1 MYAEKP
7 GMGVEP
13 IYSGSA
19 GRRLNGSAT
28 PAANISFCTL
38 INRLSATF
46 KLLADLSVNVQSR
59 FFVLDVLYQHPS
71 AGEEA
76 YFKAFV
82 VEY

>member
-28 PAANISFCTL
+28 PANYISL
-38 INRLSATF
+38 GASINSLSALIQF
-46 KLLADLSVNVQSR
+46 LFDLVIKL
-59 FFVLDVLYQHPS
+59 
-71 AGEEA
+71 
-76 YFKAFV
+76 
-82 VEY
+82 